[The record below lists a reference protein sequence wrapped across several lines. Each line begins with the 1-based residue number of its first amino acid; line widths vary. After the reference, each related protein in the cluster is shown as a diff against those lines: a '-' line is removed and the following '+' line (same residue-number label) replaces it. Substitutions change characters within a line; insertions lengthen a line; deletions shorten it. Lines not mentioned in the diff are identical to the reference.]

1 MVHSIATDIV
11 MTNVLAAGWKGNHC
25 LCPVGVLEVWWRH
38 SKAWAGA
45 GSIDWALVS
54 VRTLHNQ
61 HQPSHHQVGP
71 HSLCLLLTNG
81 PGGLKSQTVAAII
94 RAVYQCSPQ
103 AFVFFVLTISQKS
116 ILFPFHRIAIALL
129 HCCTACVL
137 SMYCCYFIGSP
148 VWLLSSVL
156 TQTSITATAP
166 PRNRLLPF

>member
-71 HSLCLLLTNG
+71 DSLLLTTE

-94 RAVYQCSPQ
+94 RAAYQCSPQ
-103 AFVFFVLTISQKS
+103 AFVFFVLTVSQKS
-116 ILFPFHRIAIALL
+116 ILFPFHRIALTLL
-129 HCCTACVL
+129 HSLCTVYVL
-137 SMYCCYFIGSP
+137 LLFY
-148 VWLLSSVL
+148 WLSCLAS
-156 TQTSITATAP
+156 Q
-166 PRNRLLPF
+166 

>member
-61 HQPSHHQVGP
+61 HQPSTTRWVRSP
-71 HSLCLLLTNG
+71 YAYSFLLD
-81 PGGLKSQTVAAII
+81 PGA
-94 RAVYQCSPQ
+94 
-103 AFVFFVLTISQKS
+103 
-116 ILFPFHRIAIALL
+116 
-129 HCCTACVL
+129 
-137 SMYCCYFIGSP
+137 
-148 VWLLSSVL
+148 SSH
-156 TQTSITATAP
+156 
-166 PRNRLLPF
+166 RLLQP

>member
-71 HSLCLLLTNG
+71 HSLCLLLTTHSVPECG
-81 PGGLKSQTVAAII
+81 FEVLKT
-94 RAVYQCSPQ
+94 
-103 AFVFFVLTISQKS
+103 
-116 ILFPFHRIAIALL
+116 
-129 HCCTACVL
+129 
-137 SMYCCYFIGSP
+137 
-148 VWLLSSVL
+148 
-156 TQTSITATAP
+156 
-166 PRNRLLPF
+166 

>member
-71 HSLCLLLTNG
+71 DSLLLTPYAYSFLLD
-81 PGGLKSQTVAAII
+81 PGA
-94 RAVYQCSPQ
+94 
-103 AFVFFVLTISQKS
+103 
-116 ILFPFHRIAIALL
+116 
-129 HCCTACVL
+129 
-137 SMYCCYFIGSP
+137 
-148 VWLLSSVL
+148 SSH
-156 TQTSITATAP
+156 
-166 PRNRLLPF
+166 RLLQP

>member
-71 HSLCLLLTNG
+71 DSLLLTTE

-103 AFVFFVLTISQKS
+103 AFVFFVLTV
-116 ILFPFHRIAIALL
+116 ILFASHHL
-129 HCCTACVL
+129 V
-137 SMYCCYFIGSP
+137 
-148 VWLLSSVL
+148 
-156 TQTSITATAP
+156 TSFKLFVISE
-166 PRNRLLPF
+166 RSIFV